1 MSVRVSGGLVTRRR
15 RVGAVVSFAVVI
27 GAIVAVAAG
36 VGTGQGEG
44 AREKQARTNSARHQ
58 ARHRG
63 AAHSAPTALQRG
75 TGIPGTVNVPILM
88 YHVINAPPAGAPFPG
103 LYVLPDEFV
112 AQMRALKA
120 AGWHAVTLDQLR
132 ANWMRGVPLGP
143 GKPIVLTFDNGYES
157 QYTNALPV
165 LKQLGWVADENM
177 QLSGLPPSQ
186 GGLTDDQVKGLVA
199 AGWEL
204 DTQGISHADL
214 VTLDP
219 SELQHQ
225 IASARQILRSRYG
238 VPVNWFCYPSGHYNP
253 AVIDAV
259 RAAGFVGSTTV
270 EPGWAGPHSD
280 PFRLPRLRV
289 LGERAPPRCCPKSA
303 RRRETGRR
311 HPATE
316 RDVTDHQIDTPDGRI
331 LQVLERGDPAGR
343 PILVHNG
350 TPNSRLLFDR
360 DVVRAERQGIRLISY
375 DRPGYG
381 GSTGAQ
387 DEPSATVR
395 RTCARSQRPLGS
407 ASWGCGGYREADPT
421 RSRVPRC

>member
-1 MSVRVSGGLVTRRR
+1 MSFQDPQSRRLERARQRRVVTRRR

-44 AREKQARTNSARHQ
+44 AREKQARANETRHH

-63 AAHSAPTALQRG
+63 AAHSPPVALQRG

-186 GGLTDDQVKGLVA
+186 GGLADDQVKGLVA

-289 LGERAPPRCCPKSA
+289 LGGTSPSALLSQISSAQGDAAPPSSY
-303 RRRETGRR
+303 
-311 HPATE
+311 
-316 RDVTDHQIDTPDGRI
+316 
-331 LQVLERGDPAGR
+331 
-343 PILVHNG
+343 G
-350 TPNSRLLFDR
+350 T
-360 DVVRAERQGIRLISY
+360 
-375 DRPGYG
+375 
-381 GSTGAQ
+381 
-387 DEPSATVR
+387 
-395 RTCARSQRPLGS
+395 
-407 ASWGCGGYREADPT
+407 
-421 RSRVPRC
+421 